1 VYVHF
6 LCYNDWKYSIYA
18 NELMVLTLNWFKQVT
33 CLYLKNYPR
42 TKTSLNIG
50 KKKYIIQYH
59 LTIIHWNE
67 SNHINT
73 GLS

>member
-1 VYVHF
+1 MVNLVNVPF
-6 LCYNDWKYSIYA
+6 LLYNGWKYSIYA

-33 CLYLKNYPR
+33 CLYLKNYPG

-59 LTIIHWNE
+59 LTIIQWKQPH
-67 SNHINT
+67 
-73 GLS
+73 